1 MVVAICA
8 CGPAEMD
15 DRRTLVDL
23 AATCAMW
30 SRMADSDRIALAD
43 QLVNSP
49 ELLERIRKAQR
60 QPEGTARDALILDVV
75 GSVTKGCDVWAPPGQ
90 PVMEVVAEIY
100 SR

>member
-1 MVVAICA
+1 
-8 CGPAEMD
+8 
-15 DRRTLVDL
+15 
-23 AATCAMW
+23 MW

-49 ELLERIRKAQR
+49 ELLARIRKAQR

-90 PVMEVVAEIY
+90 PVMEVVAGIY